1 MHTDSIE
8 RIEVRE
14 VNQTKKIGRETLM
27 LSRVAMILKG
37 LQLCGALTAFLSFF
51 YSVRLPDVYHKAFL
65 KLFGFSWTGIL

>member
-51 YSVRLPDVYHKAFL
+51 IR
-65 KLFGFSWTGIL
+65 FGFQTSITRHF